1 MDQVPLRCQHLLMH
15 LIQFNMVAEHV
26 PGKSM
31 VVADAL
37 SRSPLPAHALDRHL
51 SEEVDAHIHGVE
63 AGFPASKEKLDAI
76 KDASRLGPVLQR
88 VID

>member
-1 MDQVPLRCQHLLMH
+1 M
-15 LIQFNMVAEHV
+15 QFNVAAEHV

-37 SRSPLPAHALDRHL
+37 SHSPLPEHVSDREL
-51 SEEVDAHIHGVE
+51 SGEVDAFVHGVE